1 MWPSN
6 PPRIKAFPYRGC
18 RRYLVT
24 MTTCFRARHF
34 SITEHARTLSSK
46 IPPFFAA
53 RNFEVL
59 AYCVMPD
66 HLHLLLE
73 GTSDDA
79 DLREAVRA
87 WKQRTGYDWKQRTG
101 SRLWQPGFHD
111 RVMRDGDDARGGG
124 LRGAEPGQGGT
135 GEDGAGLS
143 VVGFVTLHAGRTRG
157 IRGAVDAGLEALTLR
172 PV

>member
-18 RRYLVT
+18 RRYLIT
-24 MTTCFRARHF
+24 M
-34 SITEHARTLSSK
+34 K

-73 GTSDDA
+73 GTSEDA

-87 WKQRTGYDWKQRTG
+87 WKQWTGYDWKQRTG

-111 RVMRDGDDARGGG
+111 RVMRDGDDARAVVAYV
-124 LRGAEPGQGGT
+124 LRNPVRGPIGNAEA
-135 GEDGAGLS
+135 GAGLKTGGYVHQALAKDLS
-143 VVGFVTLHAGRTRG
+143 SLGRSTGCGR
-157 IRGAVDAGLEALTLR
+157 RS
-172 PV
+172 